1 MCEKLLDI
9 EQHIFNNN
17 TYLKCE
23 GKAVLG
29 KKRIAV
35 KNYSK
40 KKVIPMKKIKLNRQ
54 KTPVVSVILSLCWEP
69 KQ

>member
-29 KKRIAV
+29 KK
-35 KNYSK
+35 YSSEELHK
-40 KKVIPMKKIKLNRQ
+40 KKSNSNEKD
-54 KTPVVSVILSLCWEP
+54 
-69 KQ
+69 

>member
-23 GKAVLG
+23 GKTVLG
-29 KKRIAV
+29 KK
-35 KNYSK
+35 KNSSEELLK
-40 KKVIPMKKIKLNRQ
+40 KKK
-54 KTPVVSVILSLCWEP
+54 
-69 KQ
+69 

>member
-40 KKVIPMKKIKLNRQ
+40 KKKKVIPMKKIKLNRQ
-54 KTPVVSVILSLCWEP
+54 QNTSGISNSFSMLGA
-69 KQ
+69 